1 MRIIVD
7 CQGGD
12 NSPAAEV
19 EGALLALKENPELRV
34 VLLGDEAKLRE
45 VIERHK
51 INTPRLEIVHAP
63 DVVTG
68 NDKPTDAIRLKR
80 DSSMIR
86 GIKMLREDETVD
98 AMVSNGATGV
108 LVAAATL
115 RIGRIEGVRRPAF
128 CPMVPN
134 MQGGPVGVCDSGA
147 NVDVTPEMLQQFAI
161 MGTHYMQVFRGIENP
176 KVGLLNI
183 GKEEEKGDDLRREAY
198 KLLEKTPGINFCGN
212 MEAREFLSGDFDLVV
227 ADGFSGNVLCKC
239 AEGTAL
245 EVLKRLKRDINSKKQ
260 YQMGGLLMKKM
271 FQEEKEFMNYLNYGG
286 CALLGCEKVI
296 IKGHG
301 SSDRIATKVS
311 IQQACKMLQGGMNE
325 KIRESIARVEALERE
340 NTEGVRNAEGEEE

>member
-1 MRIIVD
+1 MKIIVD
-7 CQGGD
+7 CLGGD

-19 EGALLALKENPELRV
+19 EGAVLALRNNKKLRV
-34 VLLGDEAKLRE
+34 VLVGDEPKIRE
-45 VIERHK
+45 ILTARRVQ
-51 INTPRLEIVHAP
+51 TPRIEILHAP

-68 NDKPTDAIRLKR
+68 NDKPTDAIRLKK

-86 GIKMLREDETVD
+86 AIRMLREDESMD
-98 AMVSNGATGV
+98 ALVSNGATGV

-147 NVDVTPEMLQQFAI
+147 NIEVSPEMLQQFAI
-161 MGTHYMQVFRGIENP
+161 MGTHYMQVFRGISNP
-176 KVGLLNI
+176 RVGLLNV
-183 GKEEEKGDDLRREAY
+183 GKEDEKGDDLRRDAY
-198 KLLEKTPGINFCGN
+198 KLLQKTPNINFCGN
-212 MEAREFLSGDFDLVV
+212 MEAREFLGGEYDLVI

-245 EVLKRLKRDINSKKQ
+245 EVMKRLKRDINSKRR
-260 YQMGGLLMKKM
+260 YQLGGLFMKKM

-286 CALLGCEKVI
+286 SALLGTEKVI
-296 IKGHG
+296 VKGHG

-311 IQQACKMLQGGMNE
+311 IEQACRMLQGGMNE
-325 KIRESIARVEALERE
+325 KIRESIALCDAQ
-340 NTEGVRNAEGEEE
+340 AEE

>member
-1 MRIIVD
+1 MKIIVD
-7 CQGGD
+7 CLGGD

-19 EGALLALKENPELRV
+19 EGAVLALKNNKELRI
-34 VLLGDEAKLRE
+34 VLVGDEEKIRE
-45 VIERHK
+45 ILTRRRVR
-51 INTPRLEIVHAP
+51 TPRIEIVHAP
-63 DVVTG
+63 EEVTG
-68 NDKPTDAIRLKR
+68 NDKPIDAVRLKKN
-80 DSSMIR
+80 SSMIR
-86 GIKMLREDETVD
+86 AIRMLREDESVD

-134 MQGGPVGVCDSGA
+134 MAGGPVGVCDSGA

-161 MGTHYMQVFRGIENP
+161 MGTHYMETFRGIKNP

-212 MEAREFLSGDFDLVV
+212 MEAREFLNGEFDLVV

-245 EVLKRLKRDINSKKQ
+245 EVLKRLKRDINSKKK
-260 YQMGGLLMKKM
+260 YQLGGLLMKKM

-286 CALLGCEKVI
+286 CALLGMEKVI
-296 IKGHG
+296 VKGHG

-311 IQQACKMLQGGMNE
+311 IEQACMLLKGGMNE
-325 KIRESIARVEALERE
+325 KIRDSIALCDQES
-340 NTEGVRNAEGEEE
+340 